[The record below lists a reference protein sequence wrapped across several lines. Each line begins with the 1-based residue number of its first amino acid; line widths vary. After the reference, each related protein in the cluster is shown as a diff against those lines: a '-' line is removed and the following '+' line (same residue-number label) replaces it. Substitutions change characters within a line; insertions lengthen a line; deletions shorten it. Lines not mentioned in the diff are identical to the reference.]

1 MSFERA
7 DFRAYQDRR
16 KKERV
21 QERQA
26 ELRQVAQAAPA
37 MTVLTGH
44 SEWDTFLAVLEAM
57 KQQAENALRLV
68 QANLAQ
74 SFELEPTQLVSRKVQ
89 AMMIQERIAVIE
101 EIIAKPAELL
111 EAGKKA
117 QEMVDAAERE

>member
-1 MSFERA
+1 M
-7 DFRAYQDRR
+7 
-16 KKERV
+16 
-21 QERQA
+21 
-26 ELRQVAQAAPA
+26 
-37 MTVLTGH
+37 
-44 SEWDTFLAVLEAM
+44 
-57 KQQAENALRLV
+57 V